1 MRKRWRNLRIFHCS
15 GQCEVQPGIW
25 NYQAF
30 MFIIEYGFQFYLIET
45 TFTKFHVRLIGNA
58 VFTASADIAT
68 PVEVKLM
75 EVVHSRWQATST
87 QIR

>member
-1 MRKRWRNLRIFHCS
+1 MILKKL
-15 GQCEVQPGIW
+15 
-25 NYQAF
+25 
-30 MFIIEYGFQFYLIET
+30 III
-45 TFTKFHVRLIGNA
+45 RLIGNS

-75 EVVHSRWQATST
+75 EVVHLLFWQATST